1 MNIFTD
7 RYGDL
12 RFGTMLLIVF
22 AGAVVLTAALFAI
35 IVPVVRHYDHVACNA
50 YEEQTTRNTRFV
62 VYHILQWDCL
72 TPSADGRWVPIDS
85 IRAAPR

>member
-85 IRAAPR
+85 IREVPR